1 MSEEEKKVEVAWEEA
16 ADDLKKEV
24 SRWADS
30 NSTDAKDWA
39 HELAAQKIRSCRTL
53 EEMDLESFGVLLGAL
68 KARNQA
74 VLIQKLKIWYKEKH
88 PESNSS

>member
-53 EEMDLESFGVLLGAL
+53 EERAVSSRWQSTLDKLSDGLAVKLE
-68 KARNQA
+68 
-74 VLIQKLKIWYKEKH
+74 IWYKEKH

>member
-1 MSEEEKKVEVAWEEA
+1 MREEEKKVEVAWKEA

-24 SRWADS
+24 SRWAD
-30 NSTDAKDWA
+30 NIVDAKDWA

-53 EEMDLESFGVLLGAL
+53 EERAGSSRWQSTIDKLSDGLAVNLE
-68 KARNQA
+68 
-74 VLIQKLKIWYKEKH
+74 IWYKEKH